1 MSGILEEVKYF
12 VNLAEKVPP
21 IRWSRFRPFK
31 VTFKMGSPVC
41 VTTPWVSF
49 DGLIAHLMMMD
60 AFGQDFFITPKK
72 LDLSPYLPHNQRL
85 LPILKTGDIYHT
97 SVSQFIPHSIKITQI
112 YKRFEERWSE
122 NLKNKTI
129 RLGSGHFRMYAMK
142 QPYVPCKEV
151 IYYVNGDMDLIRQ
164 LIEQYL
170 VGLGNDIRI
179 GFGMIRDV
187 VFEETEED
195 YSLVAE
201 GIAMRPIPATMC
213 EEYDDSAYLPYKA
226 PYWSPRN
233 VVLCV
238 PPGARCKLKDE
249 YQRSVK
255 TMG

>member
-1 MSGILEEVKYF
+1 MNGMLDEVKYF
-12 VNLAEKVPP
+12 VSLAEKAPP
-21 IRWSRFRPFK
+21 IRRGRFQPFK

-41 VTTPWVSF
+41 VTTPWISF
-49 DGLIAHLMMMD
+49 DGLIAHLMLLD

-72 LDLSPYLPHNQRL
+72 LDLSPSLPHNRRF
-85 LPILKTGDIYHT
+85 LPILKTGDIYHA
-97 SVSQFIPHSIKITQI
+97 SVSQFIPCSVRVTQI

-122 NLKNKTI
+122 NLKNRTI

-151 IYYVNGDMDLIRQ
+151 VYYVNGDMDLIKQ

-187 VFEETEED
+187 SFEGTEED
-195 YSLVAE
+195 YSLIAE
-201 GIAMRPIPATMC
+201 GIAMRPIPVEMC
-213 EEYDDSAYLPYKA
+213 EEYDDAAYLPYKA

-238 PPGARCKLKDE
+238 PPGARCKLKNE
-249 YQRSVK
+249 YQRRVHAV
-255 TMG
+255 G